1 MNILKRFAR
10 NANKATATEVELFY
24 DQTTNGISY
33 LDNNGKPVK
42 LLTKT
47 EDSPSDKCTIL
58 IRTDGIKV
66 NQITA
71 QNSLNTSDYSFNL
84 QVQTTGGKTPATQ
97 FTLKNTR
104 GGRVFSDMNIT
115 KINFDHLFIGGIEL
129 HVNWSIEG
137 DALIF
142 IIKDSVGNFVFKKGT
157 IISIWLEI
165 EVFKN
170 AESQVLRVI
179 SRKEKEEEKK

>member
-33 LDNNGKPVK
+33 LDNQGKPVR

-71 QNSLNTSDYSFNL
+71 QNSLNISDYNFNL
-84 QVQTTGGKTPATQ
+84 QVQTTGGKTPTTQ

-104 GGRVFSDMNIT
+104 GGHVFSDMNIT
-115 KINFDHLFIGGIEL
+115 KINFDHLFIGGTEL
-129 HVNWSIEG
+129 HVNWSIEAE
-137 DALIF
+137 ALLF
-142 IIKDSVGNFVFKKGT
+142 DLKTPLGPFTFTKGT

-179 SRKEKEEEKK
+179 SRKEKDEEKK

>member
-1 MNILKRFAR
+1 MNILKKFAR
-10 NANKATATEVELFY
+10 NAKKASATEAELFY

-33 LDNNGKPVK
+33 LDNQGKLIK

-71 QNSLNTSDYSFNL
+71 QNSLNTSDYSFSL
-84 QVQTTGGKTPATQ
+84 QVQTIGGKTPRTQ

-104 GGRVFSDMNIT
+104 GNRVFSDMNIT
-115 KINFDHLFIGGIEL
+115 KINFDHLFIGGTEL
-129 HVNWSIEG
+129 HVNWAIDAEALLFGLQSSEG
-137 DALIF
+137 AF
-142 IIKDSVGNFVFKKGT
+142 TFKKGV
-157 IISIWLEI
+157 IVSIWLEI